1 MTLTSSAPTAWQ
13 IPYRK
18 EVEMSEERSRQRE
31 MMQEAIDG
39 QLTEETA
46 RKLVE
51 ILGSDQAAAREYD
64 QLQRVDSLLKRAPQ
78 QRAPARLAATIMAR
92 LAQRVQAETAMSDL
106 PAETQQIMML
116 CLSASM
122 MAMMPMMEAASWLVL
137 NARRDPELLS
147 TVMVETIGWMT
158 LVTEALIQLLEDA
171 ENRARSEPEIAAAT
185 LALTPYLLRTMLDY
199 LDELPLKA

>member
-1 MTLTSSAPTAWQ
+1 MTAISPATTVWQ

-18 EVEMSEERSRQRE
+18 EIKMADERSRQQAL
-31 MMQEAIDG
+31 MQEAIDG
-39 QLTEETA
+39 QLGEDTT
-46 RKLVE
+46 RRLVE

-92 LAQRVQAETAMSDL
+92 LAQRVQAETALSDL

-137 NARRDPELLS
+137 NARHDPELLS
-147 TVMVETIGWMT
+147 SVMIETIGWMT
-158 LVTEALIQLLEDA
+158 LVTDALIQLLEDA

-185 LALTPYLLRTMLDY
+185 LALTPYLLRAMLDY

>member
-1 MTLTSSAPTAWQ
+1 
-13 IPYRK
+13 
-18 EVEMSEERSRQRE
+18 MSQEPDARQR

-39 QLTEETA
+39 QLSEDMA
-46 RKLVE
+46 RKL
-51 ILGSDQAAAREYD
+51 IDALGSDQSAAREYD
-64 QLQRVDSLLKRAPQ
+64 RLRRVDSLLKRAPQ

-92 LAQRVQAETAMSDL
+92 LAQRVQAETALADL
-106 PAETQQIMML
+106 PPETQQVMML

-147 TVMVETIGWMT
+147 NVMIETIGWMS
-158 LVTEALIQLLEDA
+158 LVTDALIQLLEDA
-171 ENRARSEPEIAAAT
+171 ENRARREPEIATAT
-185 LALTPYLLRTMLDY
+185 LALTPYLLRSMLDY

>member
-1 MTLTSSAPTAWQ
+1 MTLTSRAPTAWQ
-13 IPYRK
+13 IRYRK
-18 EVEMSEERSRQRE
+18 EVEMSDERSRQQE
-31 MMQEAIDG
+31 MMQDAIDG

-64 QLQRVDSLLKRAPQ
+64 QLQQVDSLLKRAPQ

-92 LAQRVQAETAMSDL
+92 LAQRVQAETALSDM

-137 NARRDPELLS
+137 NAQRDPELLS
-147 TVMVETIGWMT
+147 SVMIETIGWMT
-158 LVTEALIQLLEDA
+158 LVTDALIQLLEDA

>member
-1 MTLTSSAPTAWQ
+1 
-13 IPYRK
+13 
-18 EVEMSEERSRQRE
+18 MSEERSRQQR

-39 QLTEETA
+39 QLSEEMA

-51 ILGSDQAAAREYD
+51 ILGNDQSAAREYD
-64 QLQRVDSLLKRAPQ
+64 RLQRVDSLLKRAPQ

-92 LAQRVQAETAMSDL
+92 LAQRVQAATALSDL
-106 PAETQQIMML
+106 PPETQQVMML

-147 TVMVETIGWMT
+147 NVMIETIGWMT
-158 LVTEALIQLLEDA
+158 LVTDALIQLLEDA
-171 ENRARSEPEIAAAT
+171 ENRARSEPEIATAT
-185 LALTPYLLRTMLDY
+185 LALTPYLLRSMLDY
-199 LDELPLKA
+199 LDELPLNA

>member
-1 MTLTSSAPTAWQ
+1 MTLTSQAPTAWQ

-18 EVEMSEERSRQRE
+18 EVEMSDERSQRQA

-92 LAQRVQAETAMSDL
+92 LAQRVQAETALSDL

-147 TVMVETIGWMT
+147 TVMIETIGWMT
-158 LVTEALIQLLEDA
+158 LVTDALIQLLEDA

-199 LDELPLKA
+199 LDELPLMA